1 MSSDPNNQSTS
12 TNPVGRFMV
21 AVGGVIE
28 LGNTGKILVT
38 QRSSELDWQAEKW
51 GLMYGRIDQ
60 FEDAVTGLRRE
71 VYEESGITDLEVGEV
86 LRVWHI
92 FRGSEKAENELIG
105 ITFHCKT
112 QQETVFISEEHAQ
125 YKWMRPEEALSVIEV
140 EGIREDIQ
148 LFIKKRQSLK

>member
-1 MSSDPNNQSTS
+1 M
-12 TNPVGRFMV
+12 
-21 AVGGVIE
+21 
-28 LGNTGKILVT
+28 LG
-38 QRSSELDWQAEKW
+38 S
-51 GLMYGRIDQ
+51 GLH
-60 FEDAVTGLRRE
+60 RE

-112 QQETVFISEEHAQ
+112 QQETVSISEEHAQ
-125 YKWMRPEEALSVIEV
+125 YKWVTPEEALNLIEV

-148 LFIKKRQSLK
+148 LFIKKCQSLK

>member
-1 MSSDPNNQSTS
+1 MTSDPNNQSTS

-21 AVGGVIE
+21 AVGGIIE

-38 QRSSELDWQAEKW
+38 QRSSSLDWQAGKW
-51 GLMYGRIDQ
+51 ELMYGRIDQ
-60 FEDAVTGLRRE
+60 FEDPVTGLRRE
-71 VYEESGITDLEVGEV
+71 VREESGITDLEVGEV

-105 ITFHCKT
+105 ITFHYKT
-112 QQETVFISEEHAQ
+112 QQETVSISVEHEQ
-125 YKWMRPEEALSVIEV
+125 YKWMTPEEALHVIEV

>member
-12 TNPVGRFMV
+12 KNPVGRFMV
-21 AVGGVIE
+21 AVGGIIE

-38 QRSSELDWQAEKW
+38 QRASKLDWHAGEW
-51 GLMYGRIDQ
+51 ELIYGRIDQ
-60 FEDAVTGLRRE
+60 FEDAISGLRRE

-92 FRGSEKAENELIG
+92 FRGSERVKNELIG

-112 QQETVFISEEHAQ
+112 QQEAVFISEEHEQ
-125 YKWMRPEEALSVIEV
+125 FKWMTPEEALTVIEV
-140 EGIREDIQ
+140 EGIREDLH
-148 LFIKKRQSLK
+148 LFIKRRQSVK